1 MALYDRYYFSLF
13 RVSSDL
19 FVKDWFR
26 SVVFDSI
33 RSVVLSSNS
42 YILGQILIHALMFDS
57 NLSVADF
64 TDANLSENS
73 HPITLEVESSDTI
86 DSVKANVIIIQIL
99 VRCCNL
105 ENAFQILY
113 FNDE

>member
-33 RSVVLSSNS
+33 RSVVLSSDS

-57 NLSVADF
+57 NLFVVAEF
-64 TDANLSENS
+64 TDANLRENS
-73 HPITLEVESSDTI
+73 HRKDHHP
-86 DSVKANVIIIQIL
+86 
-99 VRCCNL
+99 
-105 ENAFQILY
+105 
-113 FNDE
+113 